1 MTKKTDSSKS
11 SRAERREERRNPSD
25 DSVYKM
31 RSAASRRAEARAR
44 AAYRGIEPG
53 MEGPDASGIERAPA
67 GMRSA
72 DVGLRAN
79 MEAVNRPKKKHGE
92 MDQAMVAQLLHNPTR
107 LVSESTLRAQYGYV
121 VNDVRSMAILSAGLF
136 ALLIALA
143 LILPN

>member
-11 SRAERREERRNPSD
+11 SRSERREERRNPTD
-25 DSVYKM
+25 EVYKM

-53 MEGPDASGIERAPA
+53 MEGPNASGVERAPA

-79 MEAVNRPKKKHGE
+79 MEAVNRPKKKGE
-92 MDQAMVAQLLHNPTR
+92 MDPAMVAQLLHNPTR
-107 LVSESTLRAQYGYV
+107 MVSESTLRNQYGYV
-121 VNDVRSMAILSAGLF
+121 INDIRSMAILSAALF
-136 ALLIALA
+136 ALLIVLA
-143 LILPN
+143 LVLPN